1 MTDAAAQPETA
12 ARSDAAR
19 KVALITGASRG
30 IGEESAVAL
39 ARDGYDVALAA
50 RSVGELEKTAARC
63 AELGAR
69 TTIIPTDVTQEP
81 QVRNM
86 VAKAAGDLGGL
97 HVLVNNAGG
106 SGFMAGILDLR
117 SDGWEKLLR
126 LNLTHIFW
134 AMQAAGKVFVEQQS
148 GAVVN
153 IASVAGI
160 ASSPALSA
168 YGAAKAGLI
177 SITRTAAAEWG
188 HAGIRVNAVAPG
200 WIKTELNRFAWE
212 DEATGAA
219 LVERATL
226 GRWGETDEVAEVVAF
241 LASDR
246 ASYITGQTIVVDGGL
261 TTAAP

>member
-1 MTDAAAQPETA
+1 MVSADN
-12 ARSDAAR
+12 DR
-19 KVALITGASRG
+19 KVALVTGASRG
-30 IGEESAVAL
+30 IGGETAVAL
-39 ARDGYDVALAA
+39 ARDGFDVAVAA
-50 RSVGELEKTAARC
+50 RSVESLEKTAARC

-69 TTIIPTDVTQEP
+69 TTVIPTDVTQEP

-86 VAKAAGDLGGL
+86 VDKAASDLGGL

-117 SDGWEKLLR
+117 SDAWEKLLR
-126 LNLTHIFW
+126 LNLTHVFW
-134 AMQAAGKVFVEQQS
+134 AMQEAGKIFTSQQS
-148 GAVVN
+148 GAIVN

-177 SITRTAAAEWG
+177 SMTRTAAAEWG
-188 HAGIRVNAVAPG
+188 HAGVRVNAVAPG

-212 DEATGAA
+212 DDEAAKS
-219 LVERATL
+219 LVERAAL
-226 GRWGETDEVAEVVAF
+226 SRWGEPPEIAEVVAF

-261 TTAAP
+261 TSAAP

>member
-1 MTDAAAQPETA
+1 M
-12 ARSDAAR
+12 SDPSR
-19 KVALITGASRG
+19 KVALVTGASRG

-50 RSVGELEKTAARC
+50 RSVEDLEKTAGRC

-69 TTIIPTDVTQEP
+69 TTVIPTDVTQEP

-86 VAKAAGDLGGL
+86 VEKAAGDLGGL

-134 AMQAAGKVFVEQQS
+134 AMQAAGKIFVEQQS

-188 HAGIRVNAVAPG
+188 GAGVRVNAVAPG
-200 WIKTELNRFAWE
+200 WIKTDLNKFAWE
-212 DEATGAA
+212 DESMGKA
-219 LVERATL
+219 LVERAAL
-226 GRWGETDEVAEVVAF
+226 GRWGESPEVAEVVAF